1 MQRSRIHKIK
11 YLHVKE
17 NEAVRLFLYLSQ
29 DVSVAVTGSEMQR
42 GVVATVHDVNA
53 GAPHDE
59 HVDDATPSLPAC
71 PVEGAESMVVTGVTV
86 SQTKKKKPS
95 KL

>member
-1 MQRSRIHKIK
+1 M
-11 YLHVKE
+11 
-17 NEAVRLFLYLSQ
+17 RLSVYLSQ

-42 GVVATVHDVNA
+42 GVVATVHDVNT

-86 SQTKKKKPS
+86 SQTKQKKNPIKAAEQLAYLLS
-95 KL
+95 Q